1 MIELI
6 NDWFAA
12 LRSGWKA
19 GLKQYRKRFTE
30 LQKVAS

>member
-1 MIELI
+1 VIELCK
-6 NDWFAA
+6 DWAEA

-30 LQKVAS
+30 LRKAAS